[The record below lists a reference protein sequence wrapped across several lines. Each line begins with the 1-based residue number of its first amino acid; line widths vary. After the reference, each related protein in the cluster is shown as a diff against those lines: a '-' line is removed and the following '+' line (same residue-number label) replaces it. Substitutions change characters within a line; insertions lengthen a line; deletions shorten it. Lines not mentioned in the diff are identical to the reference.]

1 MYQTQVANKG
11 IRIPDG
17 VVSVPLNGAVVRYKV
32 WWGMSG
38 QRETRVELGG
48 ALIAVVVS
56 VILCAVAVGLW
67 LGPVAAVIVT
77 VGFALA
83 VIAGLLVWSTRRP
96 RPMAAEAPH
105 VHPVDDGRYRILVI
119 ADESCMT
126 PGFIEELR
134 KHAAGRHASVF
145 VTAPALESR
154 LGLLAGDQGGYED
167 AARRLDE
174 MLAALRSA
182 DLEAQGTIGAS
193 DPLQSADDG
202 LRRFPAN
209 EVLFVTHPDTGST
222 WLETGV
228 VAQAEE
234 RYEQPVKH
242 VVVQDG

>member
-1 MYQTQVANKG
+1 
-11 IRIPDG
+11 
-17 VVSVPLNGAVVRYKV
+17 
-32 WWGMSG
+32 MSG
-38 QRETRVELGG
+38 QRETRVEFSG
-48 ALIAVVVS
+48 ALIAVVVF
-56 VILCAVAVGLW
+56 VVGCGVVVGIW
-67 LGPVAAVIVT
+67 LGPLLAVIVT

-83 VIAGLLVWSTRRP
+83 LIAGLLVWSTRRP
-96 RPMAAEAPH
+96 RPAAEAPH
-105 VHPVDDGRYRILVI
+105 VRPIEDGRYRILVI

-126 PGFIEELR
+126 PGFVEELR
-134 KHAAGRHASVF
+134 RHAAGRRASVF

-154 LGLLAGDQGGYED
+154 LGLLAGDQRGYED
-167 AARRLDE
+167 AARRLDG
-174 MLAALRSA
+174 MLAALRSG

-209 EVLFVTHPDTGST
+209 EVLFVTHPDTGSS

-242 VVVQDG
+242 IVVQDG